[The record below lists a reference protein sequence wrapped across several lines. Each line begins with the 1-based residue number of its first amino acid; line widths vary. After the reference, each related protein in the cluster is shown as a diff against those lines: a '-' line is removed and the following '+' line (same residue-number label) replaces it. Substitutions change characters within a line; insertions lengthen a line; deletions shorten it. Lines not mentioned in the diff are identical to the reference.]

1 MEGARLRYSKGNLN
15 VLGSWMDF
23 AVAYGQMSQA
33 AAQVILHRSL
43 QMSRGAMSAPEV
55 IGMVME
61 KTTAF
66 TAAAEKAAMA
76 AASGANPA
84 RVASAALNPIH
95 AKTRSNARKLRR

>member
-1 MEGARLRYSKGNLN
+1 MRYSNGNFNLM
-15 VLGSWMDF
+15 GSWMDF

-33 AAQVILHRSL
+33 ATEVILHRSL
-43 QMSRGAMSAPEV
+43 QMSRGAMSAPEA

-61 KTTAF
+61 KATAF

-76 AASGANPA
+76 VASGANPA
-84 RVASAALNPIH
+84 RVASAALNPIR